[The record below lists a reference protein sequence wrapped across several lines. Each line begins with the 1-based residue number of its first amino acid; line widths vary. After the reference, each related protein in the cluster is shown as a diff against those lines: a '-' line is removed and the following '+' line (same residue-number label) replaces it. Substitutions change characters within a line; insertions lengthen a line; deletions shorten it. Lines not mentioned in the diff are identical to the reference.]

1 MPLSWLSAFKRALI
15 YFLWLIV
22 WGIVGILMMAIGY
35 VIAMVPLVKFIS
47 DITNGRPPTF
57 GTDLLTGL
65 VLAILGYLITI
76 LGATATFIRM
86 VYQLSYE
93 ATQEVLK
100 GKPPGAGPTTPAAP
114 VPEAKPAAAP
124 AGQQVQPAAQQPSP
138 GKPQQPM
145 APTTP
150 SPTSA
155 QKYCAFCGRSIA
167 INARFCPFC
176 QRAQP

>member
-35 VIAMVPLVKFIS
+35 VMAMIPLVKFIS
-47 DITNGRPPTF
+47 DITNGRTPTF

-86 VYQLSYE
+86 AYQLSYE
-93 ATQEVLK
+93 ATQEVLR
-100 GKPPGAGPTTPAAP
+100 GKPAGTGPAPPAAP
-114 VPEAKPAAAP
+114 APEAKPAVAP
-124 AGQQVQPAAQQPSP
+124 VSQQVQPALQQPSP
-138 GKPQQPM
+138 GKPQQPV
-145 APTTP
+145 APTAP
-150 SPTSA
+150 GPTSA

-167 INARFCPFC
+167 ISARFCPFC

>member
-1 MPLSWLSAFKRALI
+1 MI

-35 VIAMVPLVKFIS
+35 VMAMVPLVKFVS
-47 DITNGRPPTF
+47 DIMNGRPPTF
-57 GTDLLTGL
+57 GTDLLTGT
-65 VLAILGYLITI
+65 VLAVLGYLITI

-93 ATQEVLK
+93 ATQEVLR
-100 GKPPGAGPTTPAAP
+100 GKPTGAAP
-114 VPEAKPAAAP
+114 VAPTVAVPEAKPAGLP
-124 AGQQVQPAAQQPSP
+124 AGQQAQPAVQQPSL
-138 GKPQQPM
+138 GKPQQPV
-145 APTTP
+145 APPTP
-150 SPTSA
+150 GPASA

-167 INARFCPFC
+167 ISARFCPFC